1 MGLSGGFVFE
11 TLPGGKGQ
19 KAECTVA
26 QSDLKLIAAVDAII
40 DWFIKHIASN
50 LIPMYHKQAGKF
62 EPGGPLESRMHEGA
76 DAKTYVEL
84 REEASGAQKGREGG

>member
-1 MGLSGGFVFE
+1 M
-11 TLPGGKGQ
+11 K
-19 KAECTVA
+19 
-26 QSDLKLIAAVDAII
+26 LKIVPPSVI

-84 REEASGAQKGREGG
+84 RRRLAVLKKGEKADDGEAQK